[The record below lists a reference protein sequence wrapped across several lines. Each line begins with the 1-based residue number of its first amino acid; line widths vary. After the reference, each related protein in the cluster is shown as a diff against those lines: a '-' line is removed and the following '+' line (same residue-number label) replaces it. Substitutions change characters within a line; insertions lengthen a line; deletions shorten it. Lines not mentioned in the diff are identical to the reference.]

1 MLFLPALKF
10 GLLNGWLL
18 LLAYFGGL
26 ILNVLAFP
34 RDLRRKLFYEPAYPR
49 DNPRYWI
56 LMLGRVCAI
65 TFVVLMLFTPLR
77 TGTLLFYI
85 GLGVY
90 LIGYAVVMLALIDYK
105 RAPLSQPVQNGL
117 YRFLRNPQW
126 LGLVMV
132 YLGASLA
139 VGGWLHLL
147 LVAELAAA
155 YHFQILLEEAAC
167 QHLYGEAYEEHKRAT
182 ARYLKGLG

>member
-49 DNPRYWI
+49 DNPRYWV

-65 TFVVLMLFTPLR
+65 TFVILMFFTPLG
-77 TGTLLFYI
+77 TGTPIFYV
-85 GLGVY
+85 GLGLY
-90 LIGYAVVMLALIDYK
+90 LLGYAVVMLALLDYK
-105 RAPLSQPVQNGL
+105 RAPLGQPVQNGL
-117 YRFLRNPQW
+117 YRFSRNPQW

-147 LVAELAAA
+147 LVAGLTAA
-155 YHFQILLEEAAC
+155 YHFQILLEEGAC
-167 QHLYGEAYEEHKRAT
+167 QHLYGEAYKVYTRITPRYFKR
-182 ARYLKGLG
+182 LG